1 MSATDPGAGPR
12 PPVPTPGNGIGA
24 VLARPQFSLL
34 VAGQTVSQLGDR
46 LHNMALIAL
55 IGTAAQVN
63 TSGIELAKLVSA
75 ITLPVVLFGPVVGAL
90 VDRWNKHLTMI
101 LCDLLRAIIV
111 AFIPLVYR
119 SIGYIW
125 PVYVFAFVVA
135 LLGVFFNAAKMAL
148 IPDLVHRTQLLSAN
162 AALTSV
168 GRVATVFGIVGGG
181 LMIEWTIWERFGW
194 TGYEAGFYIDALSYT
209 VSVITLVVMT
219 ILSAAYARRA
229 AAHFSGTEA
238 AQVMRREMAHLARDM
253 RQTLGL
259 IRTNHD
265 LRFVFYTVVL
275 LGALAAAIFVIMT
288 ASVQT
293 VLGEGT
299 RGVGYLG
306 GLLAAGMVVGSL
318 AVGTVGKNWERRS
331 LVLGGCCLMGTLMVL
346 CGVQYSFAVFVPVS
360 FLGGLVLAPVMVAQ
374 DTLIHEAAPA
384 ADRAL
389 IFSTRDL
396 VLGAAFMGGA
406 IVVGS
411 GIPVLGALGADEPY
425 RLALFVLGVLIS
437 AAALGGIAVVLRDQ
451 RAAGRNS
458 AQQRS

>member
-1 MSATDPGAGPR
+1 MMSMTEPRVDPQ
-12 PPVPTPGNGIGA
+12 PVTPTPSNGISA
-24 VLARPQFSLL
+24 VMARPQFSLL

-111 AFIPLVYR
+111 AFIPWAYR
-119 SIGYIW
+119 VIGYIW
-125 PVYVFAFVVA
+125 PIYVFAFVVA
-135 LLGVFFNAAKMAL
+135 LLGLFFNAAKMAL
-148 IPDLVHRTQLLSAN
+148 IPDLVHRNQLLSAN

-181 LMIEWTIWERFGW
+181 MMIEWTIWERIGW

-209 VSVITLVVMT
+209 ISVITLLVMT
-219 ILSAAYARRA
+219 ALSAAYARRA

-238 AQVMRREMAHLARDM
+238 AQVVRREMAHLASDM
-253 RQTLGL
+253 RQTMGL
-259 IRTNHD
+259 IRTNRD

-275 LGALAAAIFVIMT
+275 LGALAASIFVIMT

-293 VLGEGT
+293 VLGQGT

-318 AVGTVGKNWERRS
+318 AVGTVGKNWERRMM
-331 LVLGGCCLMGTLMVL
+331 VLGGCLLMGILML
-346 CGVQYSFAVFVPVS
+346 LGAFQYSFAMFVPVS

-384 ADRAL
+384 GDRAL

-396 VLGAAFMGGA
+396 VLGAAFMGAA

-411 GIPVLGALGADEPY
+411 GIPVLSALGSDEPY

-437 AAALGGIAVVLRDQ
+437 AAALGGIAVLHRDP
-451 RAAGRNS
+451 AAGRNS
-458 AQQRS
+458 AKQRS